1 MRNTVTPIGYLSKF
15 SATML
20 LRVLVAYLVFGSC
33 PHPASAQ
40 TDPLSPSVDSLAAA
54 ADRGEADAQYE
65 YGRLFEVGA
74 DGIAIDYGIAIEWY
88 ARAAEQDH
96 IPAMLSLSTM
106 RLGPDPTEAMRIVLR
121 AAELGSAEA
130 QWRGGQVYS
139 GRIFLPLSGIDQDR
153 EVALR
158 LFRLAADQG
167 HSPAAEALAD
177 LYTDTDDPSDYAE
190 AIELYRRAADSGGSA
205 WAVLRLGMIH
215 AIGEGVE
222 ESDGAARAWFSK
234 LGSGFDLDPDR
245 FSDLELETLGG
256 FQAYYGLDFLSGEA
270 EPDPALA
277 IESFERA
284 LEPVDELMS
293 RPFIHSSFPR
303 TSQGMLR
310 KLEN

>member
-1 MRNTVTPIGYLSKF
+1 MPLG
-15 SATML
+15 
-20 LRVLVAYLVFGSC
+20 VLVSYLAFGFC

-40 TDPLSPSVDSLAAA
+40 TDPPSARVDSLAAA
-54 ADRGEADAQYE
+54 ADRGDDAGAQYE

-74 DGIAIDYGIAIEWY
+74 DGIAIDYETAMEWY

-96 IPAMLSLSTM
+96 IPAILSLST
-106 RLGPDPTEAMRIVLR
+106 LLLSPDPNEAMRLVLR

-139 GRIFLPLSGIDQDR
+139 GRIFLPLSGIDQDL
-153 EVALR
+153 EAALR
-158 LFRLAADQG
+158 WFKLAADQG
-167 HSPAAEALAD
+167 YHPAAEALAD
-177 LYTDTDDPSDYAE
+177 LYTDTDDPSYYAE

-222 ESDGAARAWFSK
+222 ESDSAARGWFSK
-234 LGSGFDLDPDR
+234 LGLGFDLDPDL
-245 FSDLELETLGG
+245 FSDLELEALGG
-256 FQAYYGLDFLSGEA
+256 LQAYYGLDFLGGEA

-277 IESFERA
+277 IESFQRS
-284 LEPVDELMS
+284 LEPVEELFG

-303 TSQGMLR
+303 TSEGMLR

>member
-1 MRNTVTPIGYLSKF
+1 MGNTITAIGFLAKS
-15 SATML
+15 SAAMP
-20 LRVLVAYLVFGSC
+20 LRVLVSCLVFGFFS
-33 PHPASAQ
+33 HPASAQ
-40 TDPLSPSVDSLAAA
+40 TDPPSARVDSLAAA
-54 ADRGEADAQYE
+54 ADRGDAGAQYE

-74 DGIAIDYGIAIEWY
+74 DGIAIDYETAMEWY

-96 IPAMLSLSTM
+96 IPAILSLSTM
-106 RLGPDPTEAMRIVLR
+106 LLGSDPSEAMRVVLR

-158 LFRLAADQG
+158 WFKLAADQG
-167 HSPAAEALAD
+167 YHPAAEALAD
-177 LYTDTDDPSDYAE
+177 LYTDTDDPSYYAE

-222 ESDGAARAWFSK
+222 ESDTAARGWLSK
-234 LGSGFDLDPDR
+234 LGSGFDLDPDL
-245 FSDLELETLGG
+245 FSDLELEALGG
-256 FQAYYGLDFLSGEA
+256 LQAYYGLDFVSGEA

-277 IESFERA
+277 IESFRRA
-284 LEPVDELMS
+284 LEPVEGLFG

-303 TSQGMLR
+303 TSEGMLR

>member
-1 MRNTVTPIGYLSKF
+1 MPEPLMRLLPTAS
-15 SATML
+15 L
-20 LRVLVAYLVFGSC
+20 LRDTVLLACLSFGIF

-40 TDPLSPSVDSLAAA
+40 TDPPSPRVDSLAAV
-54 ADRGEADAQYE
+54 ADQGDADAQYE

-74 DGIAIDYGIAIEWY
+74 DGIAMDYGTAMEWY
-88 ARAAEQDH
+88 ARAAEQNH

-106 RLGPDPTEAMRIVLR
+106 LLGSDPTEAMRLVLR

-158 LFRLAADQG
+158 WFELAADQG
-167 HSPAAEALAD
+167 YHPAAEALAD
-177 LYTDTDDPSDYAE
+177 LYTDTDDPSYYAE
-190 AIELYRRAADSGGSA
+190 AIELYRRAAESGGSA
-205 WAVLRLGMIH
+205 WAVLRLGMLH

-222 ESDGAARAWFSK
+222 ESDSAARGWFSK
-234 LGSGFDLDPDR
+234 LGLGFDLDPDL
-245 FSDLELETLGG
+245 FSDADLEALGG
-256 FQAYYGLDFLSGEA
+256 LQAYYGLDFLSGEA

-284 LEPVDELMS
+284 LEPVEGLFG
-293 RPFIHSSFPR
+293 RPFVHSSFLR

>member
-1 MRNTVTPIGYLSKF
+1 MPEPLMRLLPTAS
-15 SATML
+15 L
-20 LRVLVAYLVFGSC
+20 LRDTVLLACLSFGIF

-40 TDPLSPSVDSLAAA
+40 TDPPSPRVDSLAAV
-54 ADRGEADAQYE
+54 ADRGDADAQYE

-74 DGIAIDYGIAIEWY
+74 DGIAMDYGTAMEWY
-88 ARAAEQDH
+88 ARAAEQNH

-106 RLGPDPTEAMRIVLR
+106 LLGSDPTEAMRLVLR

-158 LFRLAADQG
+158 WFELAADQG
-167 HSPAAEALAD
+167 YHPAAEALAD
-177 LYTDTDDPSDYAE
+177 LYTDTDDPSYYAE
-190 AIELYRRAADSGGSA
+190 AIELYRRAAESGGSA
-205 WAVLRLGMIH
+205 WAVLRLGMLH

-222 ESDGAARAWFSK
+222 ESDSAARGWFSK
-234 LGSGFDLDPDR
+234 LGLGFDLDPDL
-245 FSDLELETLGG
+245 FSDADLEALGG
-256 FQAYYGLDFLSGEA
+256 LQAYYGLDFLSGEA

-284 LEPVDELMS
+284 LEPVEGLFG
-293 RPFIHSSFPR
+293 RPFVHSSFLR

>member
-1 MRNTVTPIGYLSKF
+1 MRNTITAIGFLAKS
-15 SATML
+15 SVAMA
-20 LRVLVAYLVFGSC
+20 LRVLVSCLAFGFFS
-33 PHPASAQ
+33 HSASAQ
-40 TDPLSPSVDSLAAA
+40 TDPPSARVDSLAAA
-54 ADRGEADAQYE
+54 AARDDADAQYE
-65 YGRLFEVGA
+65 YGHLFEVGA
-74 DGIAIDYGIAIEWY
+74 DGIAIDYETAMEWY

-96 IPAMLSLSTM
+96 IPAILSLSTM
-106 RLGPDPTEAMRIVLR
+106 LLGSDPSEAMRVVLR

-158 LFRLAADQG
+158 WFKLAADQG
-167 HSPAAEALAD
+167 YHPAAEALAD
-177 LYTDTDDPSDYAE
+177 LYTDTDDPSFYAE

-222 ESDGAARAWFSK
+222 ESDSAARGWLSK
-234 LGSGFDLDPDR
+234 LGSGFDLDPDL
-245 FSDLELETLGG
+245 FSDLELEALGG
-256 FQAYYGLDFLSGEA
+256 LQAYYGLDFVSGEA

-277 IESFERA
+277 IESFRRA
-284 LEPVDELMS
+284 LEPVEGLFG
-293 RPFIHSSFPR
+293 RPFMHSSFPR
-303 TSQGMLR
+303 TSEGMLR

>member
-1 MRNTVTPIGYLSKF
+1 MPEPLMRLLPTAS
-15 SATML
+15 L
-20 LRVLVAYLVFGSC
+20 LRDTVLLACLSFGIF

-40 TDPLSPSVDSLAAA
+40 TDPPSPRVDSLAAV
-54 ADRGEADAQYE
+54 ADQGDADAQYE

-74 DGIAIDYGIAIEWY
+74 DGIAMDYGTAMEWY
-88 ARAAEQDH
+88 ARAAEQNH
-96 IPAMLSLSTM
+96 ISAMLSLSTM
-106 RLGPDPTEAMRIVLR
+106 LLGSDPTEAMRLVLR

-158 LFRLAADQG
+158 WFELAADQG
-167 HSPAAEALAD
+167 YHPAAEALAD
-177 LYTDTDDPSDYAE
+177 LYTDTDDPSYYAE
-190 AIELYRRAADSGGSA
+190 AIELYRRAAESGGSA
-205 WAVLRLGMIH
+205 WAVLRLGMLH

-222 ESDGAARAWFSK
+222 ESDSAARGWFSK
-234 LGSGFDLDPDR
+234 LGLGFDLDPDL
-245 FSDLELETLGG
+245 FSDADLEALGG
-256 FQAYYGLDFLSGEA
+256 LQAYYGLDFLSGEA

-284 LEPVDELMS
+284 LEPVEGLFG
-293 RPFIHSSFPR
+293 RPFVHSSFLR

>member
-1 MRNTVTPIGYLSKF
+1 MRLLPTAS
-15 SATML
+15 L
-20 LRVLVAYLVFGSC
+20 LRDTVLLACLSFGIF

-40 TDPLSPSVDSLAAA
+40 TDPPSPRVDSLAAV
-54 ADRGEADAQYE
+54 ADQGDADAQYE

-74 DGIAIDYGIAIEWY
+74 DGIAMDYGTAMEWY
-88 ARAAEQDH
+88 ARAAEQNH

-106 RLGPDPTEAMRIVLR
+106 LLGSDPTEAMRLVLR

-158 LFRLAADQG
+158 WFELAADQG
-167 HSPAAEALAD
+167 YHPAAEALAD
-177 LYTDTDDPSDYAE
+177 LYTDTDDPSYYAE
-190 AIELYRRAADSGGSA
+190 AIELYRRAAESGGSA
-205 WAVLRLGMIH
+205 WAVLRLGMLH

-222 ESDGAARAWFSK
+222 ESDSAARGWFSK
-234 LGSGFDLDPDR
+234 LGLGFDLDPDL
-245 FSDLELETLGG
+245 FSDADLEALGG
-256 FQAYYGLDFLSGEA
+256 LQAYYGLDFLSGEA
-270 EPDPALA
+270 EPDPVLA

-284 LEPVDELMS
+284 LEPVEGLFG
-293 RPFIHSSFPR
+293 RPFVHSSFLR